1 MEDLFSNIAISDDM
15 ACESP
20 PSVEEEEEP
29 ELPDAIILTNLP
41 KIIFEDP
48 ELKGELEELFKEI
61 DPHATFLYFKAF
73 RRARINYTSPTKAAQ
88 ARICFNELL
97 FEGSTVRAFFAQ
109 PLDPPSKDGK
119 EIDHHLRPPSP
130 ERQFLISPPASP
142 PVGWTQIREASPNR
156 RTLVPCDLISALAN
170 LTPGQDHEL
179 YKGTPG
185 PTGLPTIIVS
195 TANEDEVADKPKDS
209 EAGKRKIEQTRRPPN
224 TWKRHQPPLPRQ
236 IIYVYSIFRQTT

>member
-1 MEDLFSNIAISDDM
+1 MELEDMFSKGAVLEDFTK
-15 ACESP
+15 ESP
-20 PSVEEEEEP
+20 SDNNEDDDV

-41 KIIFEDP
+41 KIIFEDK
-48 ELKGELEELFKEI
+48 ELKKELEELFKEI

-73 RRARINYTSPTKAAQ
+73 RRARINYTSPHKAAQ

-119 EIDHHLRPPSP
+119 EIDNHLRPPSP

-156 RTLVPCDLISALAN
+156 QTLAPHELISALAN

-179 YKGTPG
+179 YRVTPG
-185 PTGLPTIIVS
+185 TGLPTIIIS
-195 TANEDEVADKPKDS
+195 TANEDEVADKPKDLDV
-209 EAGKRKIEQTRRPPN
+209 GKRKIEQTRRPPD
-224 TWKRHQPPLPRQ
+224 K
-236 IIYVYSIFRQTT
+236 